1 MSGIINYGTISHEE
15 KQKIFQQ
22 FIITLLNDRVDFNIN
37 NSRGRIEGITLTA
50 PSIGLRALDL
60 EMDSQLS
67 NSNLMCHTIEHSC
80 MINSY
85 EQLMQEYKKLKTLN
99 SKQVVYE
106 PTYTKHR

>member
-1 MSGIINYGTISHEE
+1 MSGIFNYGTISPEE

-22 FIITLLNDRVDFNIN
+22 FIFTLLKDRVDFNIN
-37 NSRGRIEGITLTA
+37 NFRGRMEAIELTA

-67 NSNLMCHTIEHSC
+67 NSNLMLHTIEHSC

-85 EQLMQEYKKLKTLN
+85 EQLMQEYKKLTLL
-99 SKQVVYE
+99 SEIDAVDE
-106 PTYTKHR
+106 PASTMHR